1 MKKVIALIT
10 TIVLMMS
17 VSITAFAED
26 ASAGNGESE
35 IRTHIYSSYNI
46 TIPAVID
53 LANGNTADVQ
63 LSNAMLEDGYSIN
76 VYVTNT
82 EPSGSIRLMH
92 TNGINS
98 IECTFSNIESNMM
111 ASNDNPLVTF
121 NKSDIVE
128 SSATKQFEI
137 NAESIGVPGN
147 YSGTMQYSF
156 ECQPNG

>member
-1 MKKVIALIT
+1 MKKAIALIT

-17 VSITAFAED
+17 VSATAFAED
-26 ASAGNGESE
+26 LSAGNGETE

-63 LSNAMLEDGYSIN
+63 LNNAMLEDGYSIK

-82 EPSGSIRLMH
+82 ADFGGIRLMH
-92 TNGINS
+92 ENGRDS
-98 IECTFSNIESNMM
+98 IQCTLQNIETNMI
-111 ASNDNPLVTF
+111 ANAQNPLVTF
-121 NKSDIVE
+121 QNTDIVE
-128 SSATKQFEI
+128 SSAIKYFEI
-137 NAESIGVPGN
+137 TADSIGIPGN

-156 ECQPNG
+156 ECQPNN

>member
-1 MKKVIALIT
+1 MKKIIALIT
-10 TIVLMMS
+10 AIVLIMS
-17 VSITAFAED
+17 VSVTAFAED
-26 ASAGNGESE
+26 LSAGNGESE

-82 EPSGSIRLMH
+82 EDFGGIRLMH
-92 TNGINS
+92 QNGRDS
-98 IECTFSNIESNMM
+98 IQCTFQNTETNMI
-111 ASNDNPLVTF
+111 ANTENPLVSF
-121 NKSDIVE
+121 QNSDIVE
-128 SSATKQFEI
+128 SSAIKYFEI
-137 NAESIGVPGN
+137 TADSIGIPGN

-156 ECQPNG
+156 ECQQNN